1 MEIIPVI
8 FNFVKM
14 IDKKDIPG
22 EEKKKLLYKS
32 LFDLWGHTKYE
43 EYKPYIDYCLET
55 IIFISKTH
63 LISNINQ
70 NSIYKKNCG
79 CF

>member
-1 MEIIPVI
+1 MDIIPII
-8 FNFVKM
+8 FSHVKM
-14 IDKKDIPG
+14 IDKKEIPG
-22 EEKKKLLYKS
+22 NDKRELLYKC
-32 LFDLWGHTKYE
+32 LIQIWGQTKFDQNKIYV
-43 EYKPYIDYCLET
+43 DYCLET

-70 NSIYKKNCG
+70 HTFNNKLC

>member
-1 MEIIPVI
+1 MDIIPVI
-8 FNFVKM
+8 FNMVKM
-14 IDKKDIPG
+14 IDKKDILG
-22 EEKKKLLYKS
+22 NEKKELLYKC
-32 LFDLWGHTKYE
+32 LIDLWGEIKFNENKIYV
-43 EYKPYIDYCLET
+43 DYCLET

-70 NSIYKKNCG
+70 QSFNNIKW